1 MSISVQQMADRVAEL
16 MESRLRVRGQTLAD
30 KLKSG
35 RRHLPKR
42 ILLAA
47 EALAEADRQAQIP
60 HLQTR
65 IDREAAAQAYDICV
79 RYLKPLGAGARR
91 STFLWGLAGS
101 VAGAVLI
108 SGSMVVTLLFWR
120 GYL

>member
-16 MESRLRVRGQTLAD
+16 MEARLRVRGTGLAA
-30 KLKSG
+30 KLKRG

-42 ILLAA
+42 VLLAA

-60 HLQTR
+60 QLQAR
-65 IDREAAAQAYDICV
+65 IDREATAQAYDICV

-91 STFLWGLAGS
+91 RAFLWSLAGS
-101 VAGAVLI
+101 AAAVSL
-108 SGSMVVTLLFWR
+108 VTAAMAVTVLFWQ
-120 GYL
+120 GFL

>member
-16 MESRLRVRGQTLAD
+16 MEARLRVRGQKLSD
-30 KLKSG
+30 KLKRG
-35 RRHLPKR
+35 GRHLPKR

-91 STFLWGLAGS
+91 SAFLWGLAGS
-101 VAGAVLI
+101 AAGVVLLT
-108 SGSMVVTLLFWR
+108 GAMVVSLLVWR